1 MRFLLTLGYVTSAL
15 ALATQTAKFTERS
28 DVIAL
33 ESAAQSTHGENA
45 LALRGYVNKR
55 NPYPNS
61 NLTSNLTSSQTNQ
74 DSIGKFH

>member
-33 ESAAQSTHGENA
+33 ELAAQSTHGENA

-55 NPYPNS
+55 NPYPNY
-61 NLTSNLTSSQTNQ
+61 NLTSSQTNQ